1 MAAILKPF
9 ISLMEYGMSYFYGL
23 TGSYGWSI
31 VLLTIAVRVVIL
43 PLTLYQQRSMRKVQ
57 ALQPKVKELQA
68 KYKSDPEK
76 LNKELMELY
85 RTEKANP
92 LMGCLPLLIQLP
104 FLWGLFDTL
113 KNYPYQG
120 TPSFL
125 WITNLADPTKVADP
139 YYVLVILTALATL
152 WSSYSSGMG
161 TDPTQKTMLYVMP
174 LLFAWFTLSF
184 PAGVA
189 VYWVVSTLIQVVQN
203 YVYPGV
209 RAPKGET
216 AAR

>member
-9 ISLMEYGMSYFYGL
+9 ISVMEIGMTYFYNL
-23 TGSYGWSI
+23 TGNYGWAI
-31 VLLTIAVRVVIL
+31 VMLTIVVRVVIL

-68 KYKSDPEK
+68 KYKSEPER

-85 RTEKANP
+85 RNEKANP
-92 LMGCLPLLIQLP
+92 VMGCLPLLIQLP

-113 KNYPYQG
+113 KNYAYQG
-120 TPSFL
+120 TPTFF
-125 WITNLADPTKVADP
+125 WISDLHANTKVADP
-139 YYVLVILTALATL
+139 YYILVILTALATL
-152 WSSYSSGMG
+152 WSTYTSGVSA
-161 TDPTQKTMLYVMP
+161 DPTQKTMMYVMP
-174 LLFAWFTLSF
+174 LLFAYFTLNF

-189 VYWVVSTLIQVVQN
+189 LYWVVSTLIQVAQN
-203 YVYPGV
+203 YVYPGIRV
-209 RAPKGET
+209 PKGET